1 MRRMVERALADGAVG
16 LSSGLEYVPG
26 QFADAAELSALCEPV
41 AAAGGV
47 YVTHMRGYEA
57 NAWAGMAEVAE
68 IARRSGV
75 AAHVSHYHGPANM
88 LTELVDTARADGLD
102 VTFDSYPYLRGSSI
116 LAMVA
121 LPSAVQRGGPDDTL
135 QRLADPGT
143 RQRLARDWFP
153 TVTDVLDRI
162 TLSYVGATEWSWTE
176 GMMLR
181 KAAEKAGMTPGEL
194 VCELITASSL
204 SAGCVFA
211 QPPTNTEADM
221 RALLRHEAHLAG
233 SDGIL
238 LGSHPHP
245 RAWGAFGR
253 LLARHTRELGD
264 WTWGQAALH
273 MAGHTAR
280 RFGLTGRGL
289 LRTGQH
295 ADVAVLDPARVAD
308 QADYANPRRLAVGVH
323 HVLVNGQFALRDGE
337 LTGSHPGLAV
347 RLGEEHR

>member
-1 MRRMVERALADGAVG
+1 MRRLVERALADGTVG

-47 YVTHMRGYEA
+47 YVTHMRAYEA

-68 IARRSGV
+68 IARSSGV

-88 LTELVDTARADGLD
+88 LTGLVDTARADGLD

-135 QRLADPGT
+135 QRPADPKT

-153 TVTDVLDRI
+153 TIADVLDRI
-162 TLSYVGATEWSWTE
+162 TLSYVGAGEWSWTE

-181 KAAEKAGMTPGEL
+181 KAADKAGMAPGEL

-204 SAGCVFA
+204 SAGCVFS

-238 LGSHPHP
+238 LGSRPHP
-245 RAWGAFGR
+245 RVWGAFGR
-253 LLARHTRELGD
+253 LLARHTRELGV

-308 QADYANPRRLAVGVH
+308 QADYANPRHLAIGVN
-323 HVLVNGQFALRDGE
+323 HVLVNGQFALRDSE
-337 LTGSHPGLAV
+337 LTGSQPGLAI
-347 RLGEEHR
+347 RLGEEHQ